1 MIDERPDRPVLSPEK
16 AGEKLAE
23 MKAAYLGASKAPKD
37 PKTPAE
43 AAARLDELRAIDG
56 WTKLYLAGSGP
67 HVAQFNKLHELASS
81 KDADNIDAA
90 IAGTPSDGIFLD
102 KDHRDN
108 VQTAV
113 LLRDAGV
120 DDPAVLRQVLSN
132 APVSQAERDAA
143 QSMKSRLMKDHNFQT
158 RYLSGDGDAVRQ
170 MALLNVVLTREVKT
184 EAA

>member
-1 MIDERPDRPVLSPEK
+1 MIDDRPDRQVLSPDQ
-16 AGEKLAE
+16 ATAKLAE
-23 MKAAYLGASKAPKD
+23 MSAEFRGKSKATKD
-37 PKTPAE
+37 PKTPAQ

-56 WTKLYLAGSGP
+56 WAKLYLAGSGP
-67 HVAQFNKLHELASS
+67 HVAEFNRLHELASS

-90 IAGTPSDGIFLD
+90 IAGTPADGIFLD
-102 KDHRDN
+102 KGHRDN

-132 APVSQAERDAA
+132 APVSAAERDAA

-184 EAA
+184 EEA